1 MKNTALALI
10 LPALLLASPAFAA
23 DDYAIDPDHS
33 MVQFRVK
40 HLGISYTLGRFNAP
54 TGKMHIDEANPTK
67 SSIEVSVKVADVD
80 TNNAKRDAHIKGPD
94 FFNGKMFPKISF
106 KSTSVKKTADNEF
119 EVKGDLTLHG
129 VTKTVTVKAEKVGA
143 GKDPWGGY
151 RAGYYLKLTIKRSD
165 YKMNFM
171 QGPSAIGDEIK
182 LEISIEGIR
191 SKK

>member
-1 MKNTALALI
+1 MRN
-10 LPALLLASPAFAA
+10 ALLTLVVLLSASSVFAA
-23 DDYAIDPDHS
+23 DEYAIDPVHS

-40 HLGISYTLGRFNAP
+40 HLGVSYTLGRFNNP
-54 TGKMHIDEANPTK
+54 TGKMHIDEANPKK

-80 TNNAKRDAHIKGPD
+80 TNDAKRDAHIKGPD
-94 FFNGKMFPKISF
+94 FFNGKMFPKITF
-106 KSTSVKKTADNEF
+106 KSTSVKKTGDTEF
-119 EVKGDLTLHG
+119 EVTGDMTLHG
-129 VTKTVTVKAEKVGA
+129 VTKTITVKAEKVGA

-151 RAGYYLKLTIKRSD
+151 RTGYYLKLTLKRSD

-171 QGPSAIGDEIK
+171 QGPSGIGDEIR